1 MIAEEQFCSEDD
13 DGWKGDMMLLKIVGA
28 ILTIS
33 SCSALGFYFSN
44 ELNVRIKQ
52 LRELRKFVTILRGE
66 IRYGGTPLPEA
77 IENLARRSP
86 GAFQDFLSNTSEALL
101 INGGGTFSEIWG
113 TSVWRDLKDTS
124 LTDSDKESLIRFGDT
139 LGYMDRDM
147 QISTID
153 LYLNQLHDEINEQV
167 TVAKER
173 TKLYNVLG
181 IMAGIFITIIM
192 I

>member
-1 MIAEEQFCSEDD
+1 
-13 DGWKGDMMLLKIVGA
+13 MLLKILGA

-44 ELNVRIKQ
+44 ELNVRVKQ
-52 LRELRKFVTILRGE
+52 LRELKKYVMILRGD

-77 IENLARRSP
+77 IGNLARRSP
-86 GAFQDFLSNTSEALL
+86 GVYKKFLSQVSELL
-101 INGGGTFSEIWG
+101 MVSGGGTFSEIW
-113 TSVWRDLKDTS
+113 SKCVWKDLKNSS
-124 LTDSDKESLIRFGDT
+124 LTESDKENLIRFGDT
-139 LGYMDRDM
+139 LGYLDREM

-153 LYLNQLHDEINEQV
+153 LYLNQLQEEISEQAI
-167 TVAKER
+167 VAKER

-181 IMAGIFITIIM
+181 IMAGIFITIVM